1 MKNKVYKITLERVW
15 GQKTVF
21 SDTRE
26 HEFTPSAPNRGTL
39 IDVQVGT
46 RVIVSRMLEMAS
58 GSLETLEEITK
69 AVSSFEETAAL
80 LGYEYPVNLKGVP
93 ARGLYVDVKTL
104 GLSDVYDSDTFFV
117 SVTNGMSGK
126 RLEFTERNEMFV
138 QFQKGVPSYTVFK
151 FLLDAEEFSDYEF
164 LKVIE
169 L

>member
-26 HEFTPSAPNRGTL
+26 HDLTPSAPNRGAVVE
-39 IDVQVGT
+39 VQVGT
-46 RVIVSRMLEMAS
+46 RATVSRMIEMS
-58 GSLETLEEITK
+58 SSRFETLEEITK

-80 LGYEYPVNLKGVP
+80 LGYEYPVNLNGIP
-93 ARGLYVDVKTL
+93 ARGLYVDCETL
-104 GLSDVYDSDTFFV
+104 ELSDVYDPDTFFV

-126 RLEFTERNEMFV
+126 RIEFSERNEMFV
-138 QFQKGVPSYTVFK
+138 QFAKSAPSYTVFK
-151 FLLDAEEFSDYEF
+151 FPLDAEEFSDYEF
-164 LKVIE
+164 LNTVN

>member
-1 MKNKVYKITLERVW
+1 MKTKVYQITLERIW

-39 IDVQVGT
+39 IDTQVGT
-46 RVIVSRMLEMAS
+46 RVIVSRMLEMSS

-69 AVSSFEETAAL
+69 AVSSFEETASL
-80 LGYEYPVNLKGVP
+80 LGYEYPVNLKGIP
-93 ARGLYVDVKTL
+93 AKGLYVDVKTIEIT
-104 GLSDVYDSDTFFV
+104 DVYDPETFFV
-117 SVTNGMSGK
+117 SVTTGMSGK
-126 RLEFTERNEMFV
+126 RFEFSERNEMFV
-138 QFQKGVPSYTVFK
+138 QFRKVEPSYTVFK
-151 FLLDAEEFSDYEF
+151 FPLDSDEFSDYEF